1 MARSVGRSPPIA
13 TGSDNIQVPRVGNRH
28 SDLHGWS
35 CDGDACHVA
44 GLTLLIGGARSGKSD
59 LAVQVGRRHDG
70 PVTFIA
76 TAQRFDDD
84 MGQRIERHRAERPR
98 WPTIEAPI
106 DLRRAVTDVAADH
119 LVIIDCL
126 TLWVSNMMLEE
137 WTEDAINDCSA
148 ATADAVA
155 ARTAPTIVVTNEVG
169 LGIHPANELGRQ
181 YRDLLGR
188 VNRTWAEVADTTLF
202 LIAGRAVPLHDPWEF
217 L

>member
-1 MARSVGRSPPIA
+1 M
-13 TGSDNIQVPRVGNRH
+13 
-28 SDLHGWS
+28 
-35 CDGDACHVA
+35 A

-84 MGQRIERHRAERPR
+84 MGQRIERHRAERPA
-98 WPTIEAPI
+98 WPTVEAPVE
-106 DLRRAVTDVAADH
+106 LRRALADVPEDH

-137 WTEDAINDCSA
+137 WTADAIDECSV
-148 ATADAVA
+148 ATAAVA
-155 ARTAPTIVVTNEVG
+155 AGRPAPTIVVTNEVG

-188 VNRTWAEVADTTLF
+188 VNRTWAEVAQTSLF

>member
-1 MARSVGRSPPIA
+1 M
-13 TGSDNIQVPRVGNRH
+13 
-28 SDLHGWS
+28 
-35 CDGDACHVA
+35 A

-59 LAVQVGRRHDG
+59 LAVQIGLRHSG

-84 MGQRIERHRAERPR
+84 MARRIERHQADRPD
-98 WPTIEAPI
+98 WPTVEAPVE
-106 DLRRAVTDVAADH
+106 LRRALSDVANDH

-137 WTEDAINDCSA
+137 WTDEAVHEY
-148 ATADAVA
+148 ATATAVA
-155 ARTAPTIVVTNEVG
+155 AAERIAPTVVVTNEVG
-169 LGIHPANELGRQ
+169 LGIHPTNELGRQ

-188 VNRTWAEVADTTLF
+188 INRIWAGAAGTTLF
-202 LIAGRAVPLHDPWEF
+202 LVAGRAVPLHDPWEF

>member
-1 MARSVGRSPPIA
+1 MI
-13 TGSDNIQVPRVGNRH
+13 
-28 SDLHGWS
+28 
-35 CDGDACHVA
+35 

-59 LAVQVGRRHDG
+59 LAVQIGERHDG
-70 PVTFIA
+70 PVTFVA

-84 MGQRIERHRAERPR
+84 MGRRIERHRAERPG
-98 WPTIEAPI
+98 WPTVEAPVE
-106 DLRRAVTDVAADH
+106 LRRALTETPDDH

-137 WTEDAINDCSA
+137 WTEEAINEYSV
-148 ATADAVA
+148 ATAAVA
-155 ARTAPTIVVTNEVG
+155 ATRRAPTVVVTNEVG

-188 VNRTWAEVADTTLF
+188 VNRIWAEVAQTTLF
-202 LIAGRAVPLHDPWEF
+202 LVAGRAVPLHDPWEF

>member
-1 MARSVGRSPPIA
+1 M
-13 TGSDNIQVPRVGNRH
+13 D
-28 SDLHGWS
+28 
-35 CDGDACHVA
+35 

-59 LAVQVGRRHDG
+59 LAVQIGERHDG

-84 MGQRIERHRAERPR
+84 MSRRIERHRVERPD
-98 WPTIEAPI
+98 WPTVEAPVE
-106 DLRRAVTDVAADH
+106 LRRALTEVPDNHV
-119 LVIIDCL
+119 VIIDCL

-137 WTEDAINDCSA
+137 WTESAINEYSS
-148 ATADAVA
+148 ATAAVA
-155 ARTAPTIVVTNEVG
+155 AARPAPTVVVTNEVG

-188 VNRTWAEVADTTLF
+188 VNRTWAEVAQTTLF
-202 LIAGRAVPLHDPWEF
+202 LVAGRAVSLHDPWEF

>member
-1 MARSVGRSPPIA
+1 M
-13 TGSDNIQVPRVGNRH
+13 
-28 SDLHGWS
+28 
-35 CDGDACHVA
+35 A

-59 LAVQVGRRHDG
+59 LAVEIGSRHDG

-84 MGQRIERHRAERPR
+84 MSRRIERHQSERPD
-98 WPTIEAPI
+98 WPTIEAPVE
-106 DLRRAVTDVAADH
+106 LRRALTDITDAVDRADDTH

-137 WTEDAINDCSA
+137 WTEHAIDDYAS
-148 ATADAVA
+148 ATAAVA
-155 ARTAPTIVVTNEVG
+155 AARRGPTVVVTNEVG

-188 VNRTWAEVADTTLF
+188 VNRTWAEVAHKTLF
-202 LIAGRAVPLHDPWEF
+202 LVAGRAVPLRDPWE
-217 L
+217 LL

>member
-1 MARSVGRSPPIA
+1 VTTTLGAV
-13 TGSDNIQVPRVGNRH
+13 TT
-28 SDLHGWS
+28 
-35 CDGDACHVA
+35 
-44 GLTLLIGGARSGKSD
+44 LTLLIGGARSGKSD
-59 LAVQVGRRHDG
+59 LAVEIGQRHDG

-84 MGQRIERHRAERPR
+84 MSRRILRHRSERPD
-98 WPTIEAPI
+98 WPTVEAPVE
-106 DLRRAVTDVAADH
+106 LRRGLTDVADDH

-137 WTEDAINDCSA
+137 WTEDTINEYSSS
-148 ATADAVA
+148 TAAVA
-155 ARTAPTIVVTNEVG
+155 AARAAPTIVVTNEVG

-188 VNRTWAEVADTTLF
+188 VNRTWAEVAQTTLF
-202 LIAGRAVPLHDPWEF
+202 LVAGRAVPLHDPWEF